1 MYAAFVPAN
10 APGTFPTYQLLFAEF
25 ASLTTVQPFDKN
37 EGPLSKPPS
46 PVGLMIVVCAKMP
59 LKTSKERAK
68 IPKRSTPFKVVK
80 FFIIVDFRY
89 QMYYKKFK
97 KQKSCF
103 IDKVFRE
110 NK

>member
-1 MYAAFVPAN
+1 MYAAFDPAK

-25 ASLTTVQPFDKN
+25 ASFTTVQPLDKN

-68 IPKRSTPFKVVK
+68 IPKRSTPFKIVK

-89 QMYYKKFK
+89 QIYCKKFT
-97 KQKSCF
+97 KQKNNFTC
-103 IDKVFRE
+103 IVFD
-110 NK
+110 